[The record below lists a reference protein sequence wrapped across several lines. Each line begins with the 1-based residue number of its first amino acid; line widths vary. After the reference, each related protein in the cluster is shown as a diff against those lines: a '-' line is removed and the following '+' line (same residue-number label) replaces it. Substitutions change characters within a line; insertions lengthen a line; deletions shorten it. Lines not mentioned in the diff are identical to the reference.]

1 MTLTT
6 SIVKRCITINI
17 LAQWV
22 TVCFTGE
29 VMDNVEVTISTGE
42 VKWSTA
48 EVVLGVWAAVPYSNE
63 VFHQVQVA
71 IIGGVVQRNVSF
83 FVLDS
88 IIVTGNKKLA
98 GKILPTPISSK
109 MKQRNLSYRFFLYRS
124 D

>member
-1 MTLTT
+1 
-6 SIVKRCITINI
+6 
-17 LAQWV
+17 
-22 TVCFTGE
+22 
-29 VMDNVEVTISTGE
+29 MDNVEVTISTGK

-48 EVVLGVWAAVPYSNE
+48 EVVLGVWAAAPYSNE

-88 IIVTGNKKLA
+88 ITCTVTGNKTL

-109 MKQRNLSYRFFLYRS
+109 MKQRDLSYRFFIQK
-124 D
+124 